1 MGSYMEKLR
10 EKITMILWVSLF
22 VYESWRQTL
31 TLWSYVTIFVCEKQL
46 FVELTAWCWLYN
58 KFCSFFKILQLLASN
73 RATKKLCIW
82 PKKFMPCHFIY
93 ALSLYLADK
102 FTVLSF
108 LEALED
114 SVSKLSES
122 EESRQDDKNLMSQ
135 SCNRSDSMDESK

>member
-1 MGSYMEKLR
+1 M
-10 EKITMILWVSLF
+10 
-22 VYESWRQTL
+22 
-31 TLWSYVTIFVCEKQL
+31 
-46 FVELTAWCWLYN
+46 
-58 KFCSFFKILQLLASN
+58 
-73 RATKKLCIW
+73 TKEV
-82 PKKFMPCHFIY
+82 Y

>member
-1 MGSYMEKLR
+1 
-10 EKITMILWVSLF
+10 
-22 VYESWRQTL
+22 
-31 TLWSYVTIFVCEKQL
+31 
-46 FVELTAWCWLYN
+46 
-58 KFCSFFKILQLLASN
+58 
-73 RATKKLCIW
+73 
-82 PKKFMPCHFIY
+82 MPCHFIY

-114 SVSKLSES
+114 SVSKLSEA